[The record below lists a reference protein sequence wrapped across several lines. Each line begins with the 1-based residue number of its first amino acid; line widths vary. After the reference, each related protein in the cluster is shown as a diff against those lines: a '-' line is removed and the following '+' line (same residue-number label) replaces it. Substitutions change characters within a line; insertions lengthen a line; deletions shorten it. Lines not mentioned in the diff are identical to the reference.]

1 VDVYYALQQQLASV
15 LASREAAVAAA
26 AAESERL
33 QAARHEGVLE
43 DYRCRLDTARE
54 TEEQLR
60 AQMRDALARADAA
73 EASANA
79 AAALTRAV
87 STSPA
92 RPSGGAHQCS
102 AAAGALPTANDISSS
117 AVEVTHTAVPAGI
130 GRIPSGPHEVL
141 VSVSGASSI
150 ETMPPTAVVASTTHP
165 PNPVGQEQDAVFL
178 SDELAKAHA
187 VIAFYEAERNRFSL
201 KMNAAADEIDRL
213 VVARDAAVARA
224 RQLEGEQH
232 AERQTVQMFDPH
244 QQHSGEPFQ
253 GRPQL
258 EHHSSIAPGLYHSGF
273 TNDSRS
279 PVYPPRNFGFEQHAP
294 AFMTMSTTP
303 RTAGQAPHSAGGVG
317 PMSPTAAARIVE
329 RLMAQ
334 RGLASQKG

>member
-1 VDVYYALQQQLASV
+1 
-15 LASREAAVAAA
+15 LASRDAAVAAA
-26 AAESERL
+26 VAESERL
-33 QAARHEGVLE
+33 QATRHEGVVE
-43 DYRCRLDTARE
+43 EYRCRLDAARE
-54 TEEQLR
+54 AEEQLR
-60 AQMRDALARADAA
+60 AQMRDVLVRTDAA

-92 RPSGGAHQCS
+92 RSPGEAHQRS
-102 AAAGALPTANDISSS
+102 AALPTANEGSSS
-117 AVEVTHTAVPAGI
+117 AVEGTAGPAGI
-130 GRIPSGPHEVL
+130 GRIPSGPHDVL

-150 ETMPPTAVVASTTHP
+150 ETMPPTAAVASTTHP